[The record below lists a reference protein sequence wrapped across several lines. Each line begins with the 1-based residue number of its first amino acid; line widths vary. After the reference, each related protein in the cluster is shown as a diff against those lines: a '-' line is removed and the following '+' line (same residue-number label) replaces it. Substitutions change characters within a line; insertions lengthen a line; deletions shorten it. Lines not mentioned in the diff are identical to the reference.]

1 MIQGIVPRAV
11 GFSTVGKGTVIEFFP
26 RKNPEMM
33 KNTCTATVGPG
44 AMVVPKWKKAMIYA
58 NTSLNTSME

>member
-1 MIQGIVPRAV
+1 MRCRT
-11 GFSTVGKGTVIEFFP
+11 SSVGKGAGVEFLSQ
-26 RKNPEMM
+26 KNPEMM

-58 NTSLNTSME
+58 NTSFSTSME

>member
-1 MIQGIVPRAV
+1 
-11 GFSTVGKGTVIEFFP
+11 
-26 RKNPEMM
+26 MM

-58 NTSLNTSME
+58 NTSFSTSME